1 MLLSW
6 SFAMIIHAIVATAAI
21 TLGGF
26 NLARLKRGDRL
37 HKIVGRAWVI
47 LMLVTSVSAFFIG
60 GYDSVLSIAL
70 HALAAWTI
78 ISIISGVYF
87 ARKGNISAHKGF
99 MIGSYLGLIG
109 AFMGVVVVPDRR
121 VPTWFDAY
129 PLQMMAIALIIIALT
144 WTFIYIASRRVT
156 KPKKS
161 K

>member
-6 SFAMIIHAIVATAAI
+6 TLPMILHAVVATAAI

-26 NLARLKRGDRL
+26 NLARMKRGDRL
-37 HKIVGRAWVI
+37 HKAVGRTWSI
-47 LMLVTSVSAFFIG
+47 LMLTTSVSAFFIG

-87 ARKGNISAHKGF
+87 ARKGNVAAHKGY

-109 AFMGVVVVPDRR
+109 AFMGVVVFPMRR
-121 VPTWFDAY
+121 IPTWFDAY
-129 PLQMMAIALIIIALT
+129 PLQMMAIALTIIIASWL
-144 WTFIYIASRRVT
+144 FIFYLSRRT
-156 KPKKS
+156 SLKS
-161 K
+161 SK